1 MKKIFLILLLISG
14 EAFAAECHLQRN
26 SIGFEN
32 YEVCEV
38 TGTGYICVSLEDKGR
53 GGISCFPKGVV
64 PSERGETNRRPRNI
78 GSEQ

>member
-1 MKKIFLILLLISG
+1 MKKLLLIFLLFSC

-38 TGTGYICVSLEDKGR
+38 EGTGYACASLEDKTR
-53 GGISCFPKGVV
+53 GGISCFPIQKI
-64 PSERGETNRRPRNI
+64 SERDSSSRRLR
-78 GSEQ
+78 GDSDSRY

>member
-1 MKKIFLILLLISG
+1 MKKIFLILLFISG

-53 GGISCFPKGVV
+53 GGIACFPKAAT
-64 PSERGETNRRPRNI
+64 PSERELTNRRPRNI
-78 GSEQ
+78 GSE